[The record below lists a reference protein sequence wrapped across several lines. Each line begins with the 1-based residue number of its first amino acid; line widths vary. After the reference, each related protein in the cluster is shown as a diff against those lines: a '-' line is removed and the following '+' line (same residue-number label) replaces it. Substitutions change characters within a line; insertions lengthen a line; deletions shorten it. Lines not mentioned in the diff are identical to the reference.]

1 VLKPLLVDPNFNLC
15 IALSPDG
22 HWLAYGSNETAGQ
35 YEVYVASFPD
45 MKSKRLVSSGG
56 GTEPR
61 WARNGRELYF
71 VSGGRLM
78 VVAVPPGPSFNPGSP
93 RSLLSVEGYRRARN
107 HQQYDVAPD
116 GRFVMIREAGGAAA
130 AVYAEHWFA
139 ELLAKV
145 NR

>member
-1 VLKPLLVDPNFNLC
+1 KPLLVDANFNTLC

-22 HWLAYGSNETAGQ
+22 RWLAYTSNETAGQ

-45 MKSKRLVSSGG
+45 MKSKRLVSTGG

-71 VSGGRLM
+71 VSSGQLM
-78 VVAVPPGPSFNPGSP
+78 AVAVPPGPSFSPGSP
-93 RSLLSVEGYRRARN
+93 RALFSVEGYRRARN

-116 GRFVMIREAGGAAA
+116 GRFVMIREAGGMAG
-130 AVYAEHWFA
+130 AVYAERWFA